1 MKDRIVIRGARQHNL
16 KGLDL
21 DLPRRAVIVV
31 TGPSGSG
38 KSSLAFDTV
47 YAEGQRRYVE
57 SLSTYAKQFLDRME
71 KPDVDRVEGIS
82 PAVAIEQR
90 NPTKTSRSTVGT
102 ATEVY
107 DYLRLLWARVGRTF
121 CPGRPGHPCGREV
134 RPDTV
139 QSATDA
145 VLALPAGTRAMVA
158 FPLPRSARLTH
169 ALVVENLRAMG
180 FVRVLA
186 DGRELHLD
194 ELPDGADLTAADELL
209 VVVDRVRVDAADA
222 SRLADSLQMAFS
234 EGEGE
239 AVVVPVGLDRLRFT
253 ERFRC
258 PDHPE
263 IEFATPTPQL
273 FSFNNPYGS
282 CPECT
287 GFGAVLRLDDSLIVC
302 NPSRSLAEGAV
313 DPWRMPRYETRRK
326 KLYDFARREGLSPD
340 TPWTELPEEFR
351 GKVLHGARGF
361 QGVHDFFE
369 ELEEKRYKQYV
380 RVFIRQYQTAQTCPV
395 CNGAKLRPGALWVRV
410 AGMSI
415 ADASQLPLTRLRPWV
430 RALRDGA
437 RTDEV
442 GSIAACPRAGGSG
455 AAGSGDGSVDDR
467 SMAGGSVDGGSA
479 EGGSID
485 GGSIDGGSV
494 DGGSVDSGSMEARS
508 MDGGAVEDRSTHSH
522 PTDPSST
529 GRRSTDDE
537 SGAIGRAALTE
548 QERAI
553 AETILKELDARVGF
567 LDDVGLGYLTL
578 DRQTR
583 TLSGGEAQRITLANS
598 LGSRLVDTLY
608 VLDEPTI
615 GLHPA
620 DNDRLLRLLVRLR
633 EHGNTVLVVEHDPE
647 AMRLADWLVELGPG
661 SGERG
666 GELVFAGTLDEI
678 LRADTLTGRY
688 LSGREEIALP
698 ARRRHVRGPRIRLE
712 GAREH
717 NLRGDAVDVPLG
729 ALTVVTG
736 VSGSG
741 KSTLV
746 HDVLYRA
753 VERELSG
760 GETSAKRH
768 LGEAVG
774 AFDRIGGV
782 GLVREVVLVDQSPI
796 GRTPRS
802 NPVTYIKAW
811 DEVRRIYSSLSEAR
825 KRGFGPGHFS
835 FNVAGGRCEACKGE
849 GQVQVEMVF
858 MADVFVPCE
867 VCQGARF
874 RPEVLEVR
882 YRNASVRDVLDMTV
896 DEAIRFFL
904 QEDRLGQT
912 LWHLQQVGL
921 GYLRLG
927 QPAPTLSGGEAQR
940 IKIARE
946 LAQGARKGGKK
957 LYILDEPTT
966 GLHMDDIRKLLRV
979 LGDLVDAGHT
989 VLLIEHNLD
998 VIKTADWVV
1007 DLGPGAGPDG
1017 GRVVAMGTP
1026 EQVAAVPESLT
1037 GQWLR
1042 PLLERRA
1049 VAAASAE

>member
-1 MKDRIVIRGARQHNL
+1 MKDKIVIRGARQHNL
-16 KGLDL
+16 KNLDL
-21 DLPRRAVIVV
+21 DLPRRSVIVV

-71 KPDVDRVEGIS
+71 KPDVDRVDGIS

-121 CPGRPGHPCGREV
+121 CPGHGDTPCGREI
-134 RPDTV
+134 RPDSV

-145 VLALPAGTRAMVA
+145 VLRLPAGARIMVC

-169 ALVVENLRAMG
+169 ALVVDNLRALG

-194 ELPDGADLTAADELL
+194 DVPAQGAQVDLTAAAELL
-209 VVVDRVRVDAADA
+209 VVVDRLRVDAEEAG
-222 SRLADSLQMAFS
+222 RLADSLQQAFA

-239 AVVVPVGLDRLRFT
+239 AVVVPVDGAPLRFT

-258 PDHPE
+258 PDHPQ
-263 IEFATPTPQL
+263 IEFATPSPQL

-287 GFGAVLRLDDSLIVC
+287 GFGAVLQFDESLIVC

-313 DPWRMPRYETRRK
+313 DPWRMPRYESRRA
-326 KLYDFARREGLSPD
+326 KLYSFARKEGVSVD
-340 TPWTELPEEFR
+340 APWSELPGAFR
-351 GKVLHGARGF
+351 ERVLHGARGF
-361 QGVHDFFE
+361 QGVYSFFE
-369 ELEEKRYKQYV
+369 DLEEKRYKQYI

-395 CNGAKLRPGALWVRV
+395 CDGAKLRPEALWVRV
-410 AGMSI
+410 GGRSI
-415 ADASQLPLTRLRPWV
+415 AEAGQLPLTRLRAWLA
-430 RALRDGA
+430 ALRLTGQA
-437 RTDEV
+437 PGEAC
-442 GSIAACPRAGGSG
+442 AASP
-455 AAGSGDGSVDDR
+455 
-467 SMAGGSVDGGSA
+467 
-479 EGGSID
+479 
-485 GGSIDGGSV
+485 
-494 DGGSVDSGSMEARS
+494 
-508 MDGGAVEDRSTHSH
+508 
-522 PTDPSST
+522 
-529 GRRSTDDE
+529 
-537 SGAIGRAALTE
+537 LTE

-553 AETILKELDARVGF
+553 ADTILKELDARVGF

-633 EHGNTVLVVEHDPE
+633 EHGNTVLVVEHDPD

-666 GELVFAGTLDEI
+666 GDLVFQGTLEAL

-688 LSGREEIALP
+688 LSGRESIP
-698 ARRRHVRGPRIRLE
+698 VPPRRRPVAGAKIRLE

-717 NLRGDAVDVPLG
+717 NLRGDRVEIPTG

-753 VERELSG
+753 LERELSG

-774 AFDRIGGV
+774 AFDRLSGA
-782 GLVREVVLVDQSPI
+782 GLVKEVVLVDQSPI

-811 DEVRRIYSSLSEAR
+811 DEVRRIYSSLPEAR
-825 KRGFGPGHFS
+825 RRGFGPGHFS
-835 FNVAGGRCEACKGE
+835 FNVTGGRCEACKGE

-874 RPEVLEVR
+874 KPEVLEVR
-882 YRNASVRDVLDMTV
+882 YRKASVKDVLEMTV

-946 LAQGARKGGKK
+946 LAQGARRGGKK
-957 LYILDEPTT
+957 LYVLDEPTT
-966 GLHMDDIRKLLRV
+966 GLHLDDIRKLLRV
-979 LGDLVDAGHT
+979 LSDLVDAGHT

-998 VIKTADWVV
+998 VIKTADWIV

-1017 GRVVAMGTP
+1017 GHVVAMGPP
-1026 EQVAAVPESLT
+1026 EEVARVADSLT
-1037 GQWLR
+1037 GRYLARMLGQEPRL
-1042 PLLERRA
+1042 
-1049 VAAASAE
+1049 AAAS

>member
-16 KGLDL
+16 KNLDL
-21 DLPRRAVIVV
+21 DIPRRSLVVV

-57 SLSTYAKQFLDRME
+57 SLSTYAKQFLERME

-102 ATEVY
+102 ATEVH
-107 DYLRLLWARVGRTF
+107 DYLRLLWARAGRTY
-121 CPGRPGHPCGREV
+121 CPGTHPDHPCGRPV

-145 VLALPAGTRAMVA
+145 VLALPGGTRFTVA
-158 FPLPRSARLTH
+158 FPLPLSARVTH
-169 ALVVENLRAMG
+169 ALVVDNLRALG
-180 FVRVLA
+180 FLRVRA
-186 DGRELHLD
+186 DGRDLHLD
-194 ELPDGADLTAADELL
+194 DLAEEPGIDLTKAKELL
-209 VVVDRVRVDAADA
+209 VVVDRLRVDPSDTE
-222 SRLADSLQMAFS
+222 RLADSLQTAFA

-239 AVVVPVGLDRLRFT
+239 AVAILEDGAPLRFT

-258 PDHPE
+258 PDHPG
-263 IEFATPTPQL
+263 IEFARPSPQL

-287 GFGAVLRLDDSLIVC
+287 GFGAVLQYDETLVVP
-302 NPSRSLAEGAV
+302 NPARSLEEGAV
-313 DPWRMPRYETRRK
+313 DPWSKPRYDARRRR
-326 KLYDFARREGLSPD
+326 LTDFARREGVRMD
-340 TPWTELPEEFR
+340 TPWAELPETFR
-351 GKVLHGARGF
+351 RAVVHGTRGF
-361 QGVHDFFE
+361 EGVIPFLTA
-369 ELEEKRYKQYV
+369 LEEKRYKQYI
-380 RVFIRQYQTAQTCPV
+380 RVFLRQYQSAQLCPV
-395 CNGAKLRPGALWVRV
+395 CGGAKLRPAALWVRV
-410 AGMSI
+410 AGSTI
-415 ADASQLPLTRLRPWV
+415 AEISDLPLARLREWV
-430 RALRDGA
+430 ERL
-437 RTDEV
+437 
-442 GSIAACPRAGGSG
+442 
-455 AAGSGDGSVDDR
+455 GDRGQ
-467 SMAGGSVDGGSA
+467 A
-479 EGGSID
+479 
-485 GGSIDGGSV
+485 
-494 DGGSVDSGSMEARS
+494 
-508 MDGGAVEDRSTHSH
+508 
-522 PTDPSST
+522 T
-529 GRRSTDDE
+529 GDTRQL
-537 SGAIGRAALTE
+537 GP
-548 QERAI
+548 QEWEI
-553 AETILKELDARVGF
+553 AEPILRELEARVGF
-567 LDDVGLGYLTL
+567 LNDVGLGYLTL
-578 DRQTR
+578 ERQTR
-583 TLSGGEAQRITLANS
+583 TLSGGEAQRITLANA
-598 LGSRLVDTLY
+598 LGSKLMDTLY

-633 EHGNTVLVVEHDPE
+633 AAGNTVLMVEHDPE
-647 AMRLADWLVELGPG
+647 AMRVADHLVELGPG

-666 GELVFAGTLDEI
+666 GDLVFQGSLEEI

-688 LSGREEIALP
+688 LSGREEIAIP
-698 ARRRHVRGPRIRLE
+698 ERRRGVNGPRLRIT

-717 NLRGDAVDVPLG
+717 NLRGVDVEIPLG
-729 ALTVVTG
+729 TLTVVSG

-753 VERELSG
+753 LERELSG

-774 AFDRIGGV
+774 GYDALTGA
-782 GLVREVVLVDQSPI
+782 GLLRGVVLVDQSPI

-802 NPVTYIKAW
+802 NPVTYIKAY
-811 DEVRRIYSSLSEAR
+811 DEVRRIFAALPEAR
-825 KRGFGPGHFS
+825 RRGYGPGHFS
-835 FNVAGGRCEACKGE
+835 FNVKGGRCEACKGE
-849 GQVQVEMVF
+849 GQTQVEMVF
-858 MADVFVPCE
+858 MADVYVPCE
-867 VCQGARF
+867 VCGGARF
-874 RPEVLEVR
+874 RPETLEVR
-882 YRNASVRDVLDMTV
+882 YNGRSIRDVLDLTV

-904 QEDRLGQT
+904 HEDRLGEA

-946 LAQGARKGGKK
+946 LAMGARRGGKK
-957 LYILDEPTT
+957 LYVLDEPTT
-966 GLHMDDIRKLLRV
+966 GLHLDDIRKLLRV

-998 VIKTADWVV
+998 VIKTADWIV
-1007 DLGPGAGPDG
+1007 DLGPGAGPEG

-1026 EQVAAVPESLT
+1026 EEVAQVEESLT
-1037 GQWLR
+1037 GRWLA
-1042 PLLERRA
+1042 PLLEG
-1049 VAAASAE
+1049 AATGV

>member
-16 KGLDL
+16 KNLDL
-21 DLPRRAVIVV
+21 DLPRRSVIVV

-121 CPGRPGHPCGREV
+121 CPGDGHGPCGREI

-139 QSATDA
+139 QSAADA
-145 VLALPAGTRAMVA
+145 VMRLPRGTRLMVG

-169 ALVVENLRAMG
+169 ALVLENLRALG

-194 ELPDGADLTAADELL
+194 DVSADPAAGVDLTAAQELV
-209 VVVDRVRVDAADA
+209 VVVDRLRAGDEDAN
-222 SRLADSLQMAFS
+222 RLADSLQTAFA

-239 AVVVPVGLDRLRFT
+239 AIVVPVDGQTLRFT

-258 PDHPE
+258 PDHPG
-263 IEFATPTPQL
+263 IEFASPSPQL

-287 GFGAVLRLDDSLIVC
+287 GFGAVLQFDESLIVC
-302 NPSRSLAEGAV
+302 NPNRSLAEGAV
-313 DPWRMPRYETRRK
+313 DPWRMPRYEGRRK
-326 KLYDFARREGLSPD
+326 KLYDFARREGVSVD
-340 TPWTELPEEFR
+340 EPWRDLPEAFR
-351 GKVLHGARGF
+351 EKVLRGARGF
-361 QGVHDFFE
+361 QGLYDFFE
-369 ELEEKRYKQYV
+369 DLEEKRYKQYI

-395 CNGAKLRPGALWVRV
+395 CNGAKLRPEALWVRV
-410 AGMSI
+410 SGRDISEV
-415 ADASQLPLTRLRPWV
+415 SQVPLTRLRPWLA
-430 RALRDGA
+430 ALREEGDAGDGCPDP
-437 RTDEV
+437 RLTPQER
-442 GSIAACPRAGGSG
+442 SIA
-455 AAGSGDGSVDDR
+455 
-467 SMAGGSVDGGSA
+467 
-479 EGGSID
+479 
-485 GGSIDGGSV
+485 
-494 DGGSVDSGSMEARS
+494 
-508 MDGGAVEDRSTHSH
+508 
-522 PTDPSST
+522 
-529 GRRSTDDE
+529 E
-537 SGAIGRAALTE
+537 S
-548 QERAI
+548 
-553 AETILKELDARVGF
+553 ILKELDARVGF

-633 EHGNTVLVVEHDPE
+633 EHGNTVLVVEHDPD

-666 GELVFAGTLDEI
+666 GELVFQGPLDA
-678 LRADTLTGRY
+678 LLQADTLTGRY
-688 LSGREEIALP
+688 LSGRESIPLP
-698 ARRRHVRGPRIRLE
+698 SRRRHVSGARIRLE

-717 NLRGDAVDVPLG
+717 NLAGDRVEIPTG

-753 VERELSG
+753 LERELSG

-774 AFDRIGGV
+774 AFDRIHGA
-782 GLVREVVLVDQSPI
+782 GLVKEVVLVDQSPI

-825 KRGFGPGHFS
+825 RRGFGPGHFS

-867 VCQGARF
+867 VCGGARF
-874 RPEVLEVR
+874 TREVLEVR
-882 YRNASVRDVLDMTV
+882 YRKASVADVLEMTV

-904 QEDRLGQT
+904 QEDKLGQA

-946 LAQGARKGGKK
+946 LSMGARRGGKK

-966 GLHMDDIRKLLRV
+966 GLHLDDIRKLLRV

-998 VIKTADWVV
+998 LIKTADWIV
-1007 DLGPGAGPDG
+1007 DLGPGAGPEG
-1017 GRVVAMGTP
+1017 GRVVAMGPP
-1026 EQVAAVPESLT
+1026 EHVATVAESLT
-1037 GQWLR
+1037 GQHLAR
-1042 PLLERRA
+1042 VLPRERLSPA
-1049 VAAASAE
+1049 G